1 MRAPSRTTVVAATLA
16 GLLGVGAGWL
26 GTARPWQDE
35 LMVTEAGDG
44 SGTVQLIATEAH
56 DEVPGG
62 LQQWW
67 TDGRSTLLLAPTDS
81 GFALLPQREVPGGR
95 WEAYV
100 DTTSRVRPVDL
111 AALPGS
117 EDGPWVAL
125 GASSA
130 HTVDHT
136 LRSWSGD
143 WAGQSDP
150 DAALPAP
157 TASKVPAAPDP
168 MISGETALHSFVAVA
183 TIDGHDLGVTA
194 WHQGSTSGVKNT
206 TRGLAV
212 CPDASACRWGDELE
226 APGIPV
232 ALVSTGTGFVLVVD
246 GMDGVRVLFADDAGL
261 DWQEVGKAP
270 EGMHLARAVDT
281 PEGALLLWGTDGDD
295 GPDELSIQRVSTD
308 GTVEDEVEALPLP
321 VDTYGI
327 TSAAR
332 VDDRWVVGAGASDGH
347 AWANPG
353 YSPGRARL
361 LRAGDEVWE
370 DVTPEA
376 MRHRLDETVVA
387 MATTVAGKT
396 TFTLAS
402 PVQRTASRWRWEPT
416 DPS

>member
-1 MRAPSRTTVVAATLA
+1 M
-16 GLLGVGAGWL
+16 GAGWL
-26 GTARPWQDE
+26 GAARPWQ
-35 LMVTEAGDG
+35 
-44 SGTVQLIATEAH
+44 

-67 TDGRSTLLLAPTDS
+67 ADGRSTLLLAPTDS

-100 DTTSRVRPVDL
+100 DTTSRVRRVDL

-125 GASSA
+125 GASSP

-150 DAALPAP
+150 DAELPAP

-168 MISGETALHSFVAVA
+168 VISGETALHSFVAVA

-194 WHQGSTSGVKNT
+194 WHQESTSGVKNT

-232 ALVSTGTGFVLVVD
+232 DLASTGTGFVLVVD
-246 GMDGVRVLFADDAGL
+246 GMV
-261 DWQEVGKAP
+261 
-270 EGMHLARAVDT
+270 ARAVDT
-281 PEGALLLWGTDGDD
+281 PEGALLLWRTDGDD